1 MMNSLKNKKIIHI
14 CNSLVYGGGEEH
26 VRTILVYLKQRGVP
40 VCAAVPEG
48 TELYNILKKSEIEVF
63 PLFIGN
69 KYDIKSILK
78 LCKLLK
84 KNSIDLIHTHNR
96 REDLMG
102 AICAKLINIT
112 AVTTI
117 HDRINMDQ
125 NGNKVVS
132 FGSSVYHFIL
142 RNCFDALITV
152 SKATYDDIL
161 SYAKVKKDKVYHV
174 INGLDLKRVVPSMD
188 KDSMKEK
195 IGLDKTKKIIGFVA
209 RIRNSSFGKKG
220 ILYLIDAAVEVVKHY
235 PDVQFVVSGE
245 DDEAAE
251 ILKKICKEKKI
262 SDYFVFL
269 GYRKNIIDIM
279 QCFDML
285 ICPSL
290 FEGLP
295 RVVLESMALGV
306 PVIGSNVDGIP
317 EVIDDGKCGYLV
329 PPKDVSALADRILSL
344 LKDEKK
350 LSEFGKNSVTKIK
363 TEFKAEISAEKTE
376 QIYCKTLEKK

>member
-1 MMNSLKNKKIIHI
+1 MKNKKIIHI
-14 CNSLVYGGGEEH
+14 CSSLVYGGGEEH
-26 VRTILVYLKQRGVP
+26 VRTILAYLQNRGVP

-48 TELYNILKKSEIEVF
+48 TQLYNILKKTGIEVF
-63 PLFIGN
+63 PLYIGH
-69 KYDIKSILK
+69 KFHIKSVYK
-78 LCKLLK
+78 LCGLLRAHC
-84 KNSIDLIHTHNR
+84 ITLIHTHNR
-96 REDLMG
+96 REDLIG
-102 AICAKLINIT
+102 AICAKMLNI
-112 AVTTI
+112 ASVTTI

-152 SKATYDDIL
+152 SKATYDDI
-161 SYAKVKKDKVYHV
+161 SACAKVNREKVYHV
-174 INGLDLKRVVPSMD
+174 INGLDLKRIIPSIN
-188 KDSMKEK
+188 KNVMKRK
-195 IGLDKTKKIIGFVA
+195 IGLNENKKIIGFVA

-220 ILYLIDAAVEVVKHY
+220 ILYLIEAAVEVAKYY
-235 PDVQFVVSGE
+235 PNSKFVVSGE
-245 DDEAAE
+245 DDEAAK
-251 ILKKICKEKKI
+251 ILKKICAKKKI

-269 GYRKNIIDIM
+269 GYRKDVIDIM

-329 PPKDVSALADRILSL
+329 QPKDASALADRILRL
-344 LKDEKK
+344 LKNQDTLLK
-350 LSEFGKNSVTKIK
+350 FGKNSAEKIK
-363 TEFKAEISAEKTE
+363 KQFRAELSAEQTE
-376 QIYCKTLEKK
+376 QIYIKILEKRQ